1 MLAWGLG
8 LVQCEN
14 LNKGRA
20 TGPWVTVDA
29 ADTDEGA
36 ISDTGIA
43 ATTCAG
49 EDGLQTIQW
58 QSINWT
64 NGPYTMQRII
74 Y

>member
-1 MLAWGLG
+1 M
-8 LVQCEN
+8 QCEN

-36 ISDTGIA
+36 ISDDGIA

-49 EDGLQTIQW
+49 EDGSQNIQW

-74 Y
+74 F